1 MKDDTALIG
10 GAFLV
15 GGMIGAAVALLYAPK
30 AGSETR
36 KGIRRAARSL
46 GNSTADLIEDTID
59 NINDFASD
67 FKEKAADI
75 VDQGVDL
82 SEKAKKDILITL
94 EQGQKAIEKQRNKLS
109 EALGL

>member
-1 MKDDTALIG
+1 MREDTAKIG

-15 GGMIGAAVALLYAPK
+15 GGMIGAAMAILYAPK
-30 AGSETR
+30 SGRETR
-36 KGIRRAARSL
+36 KDIRRAARSAR
-46 GNSTADLIEDTID
+46 NSTVDLIEDTID
-59 NINDFASD
+59 DLNGFASE

-75 VDQGVDL
+75 LDQGADL
-82 SEKAKKDILITL
+82 SEKAKKEIVITL